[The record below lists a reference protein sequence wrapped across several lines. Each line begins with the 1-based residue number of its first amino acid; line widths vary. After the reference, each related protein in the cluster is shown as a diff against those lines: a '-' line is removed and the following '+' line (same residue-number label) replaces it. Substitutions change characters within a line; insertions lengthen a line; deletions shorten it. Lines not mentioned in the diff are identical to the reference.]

1 VTVPLAAEDRLEVAG
16 ASLEYRFTGPQ
27 PAEAPTI
34 VMLHEG
40 LGSAALWREL
50 PERLSEATG
59 VGVFAYSRA
68 GYGRSSPVALPR
80 PLDYMRREALT
91 TLPAVL
97 EAIGFRRGL
106 LLGHSDGASIA
117 TIYAGSVQDHR
128 VRALSLIA
136 PHFFVEDLSI
146 ASIAAA
152 RAAYET
158 GDLRTKLARW
168 HDDVDGAFLG
178 WNGAWLD
185 PGFPAAFDLTEEL
198 AYLRVPVQIIQG
210 ADDQYGTIR
219 QIEVAR
225 EECYCPVDVT
235 LIDGAGHAPQR
246 DAPEVTLGA
255 LAGFANRMLR
265 DHGEGRPVATAGAM
279 N

>member
-1 VTVPLAAEDRLEVAG
+1 MTAPLAAEGRLALGG
-16 ASLEYRFTGPQ
+16 ASLEYRFIGP
-27 PAEAPTI
+27 PPTEAPTI

-40 LGSAALWREL
+40 LGSAALWRDL
-50 PERLSEATG
+50 PERLGAATG
-59 VGVFAYSRA
+59 AGIFAYSRA

-80 PLDYMRREALT
+80 PLDYMHREAREV
-91 TLPAVL
+91 LPAVL

-128 VRALSLIA
+128 VRGLSLIA
-136 PHFFVEDLSI
+136 PHFFVEELSI
-146 ASIAAA
+146 ASIAEAK
-152 RAAYET
+152 AAYET
-158 GDLRTKLARW
+158 GDLRARLARW

-198 AYLRVPVQIIQG
+198 AYLRVPVQIVQG
-210 ADDQYGTIR
+210 ADDRYGTVR
-219 QIEVAR
+219 QIELAQ

-235 LIDGAGHAPQR
+235 LIDGAGHTPQR
-246 DAPEVTLGA
+246 EAAGVTLAA
-255 LAGFANRMLR
+255 LSAFANRMLWE
-265 DHGEGRPVATAGAM
+265 HGEGQVPAAAE
-279 N
+279 

>member
-1 VTVPLAAEDRLEVAG
+1 VTPPIAARGVLRIGG
-16 ASLEYRFTGPQ
+16 AELEYRFTGP
-27 PAEAPTI
+27 PPSEAPTI

-40 LGSAALWREL
+40 LGSAALWRDL
-50 PERLSEATG
+50 PERLAAATG
-59 VGVFAYSRA
+59 AGVFAWSRA
-68 GYGRSSPVALPR
+68 GYGRSSRISLPR
-80 PLDYMRREALT
+80 PLDYMHREALDV
-91 TLPAVL
+91 LPVVL

-128 VRALSLIA
+128 VRGLSLIA
-136 PHFFVEDLSI
+136 PHFFVEDLPI
-146 ASIAAA
+146 ASIAEAKAA
-152 RAAYET
+152 FET
-158 GDLRTKLARW
+158 GSLREKLARW

-198 AYLRVPVQIIQG
+198 AYVRVPVQIVQG
-210 ADDQYGTIR
+210 ADDRYGTIR
-219 QIEVAR
+219 QIEVAQ

-235 LIDGAGHAPQR
+235 LIEGVGHTPQR
-246 DAPEVTLGA
+246 EAPEVTLAA
-255 LAGFANRMLR
+255 LAAFANRVLW
-265 DHGEGRPVATAGAM
+265 DHGEGRVADDAAIM